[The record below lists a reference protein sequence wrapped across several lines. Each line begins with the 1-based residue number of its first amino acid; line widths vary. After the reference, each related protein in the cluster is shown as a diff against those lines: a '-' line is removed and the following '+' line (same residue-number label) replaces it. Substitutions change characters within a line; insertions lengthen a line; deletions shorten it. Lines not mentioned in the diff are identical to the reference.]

1 MPRKEIATPKKTTV
15 SPHTESVMM
24 RPVTYTGP
32 IMSVP
37 SGSPSM
43 PQVPTQQKSSFG
55 QIIKEGFAFGIG
67 SSIAQRIFGPSKQVV
82 PQTPVSP
89 EPQAPPKSIESE
101 PTIPDSKTIKN
112 MTDQLIYHQC
122 ILEGGTE
129 ETCKQYMV

>member
-1 MPRKEIATPKKTTV
+1 MPRKETATPKKTSV
-15 SPHTESVMM
+15 SPHAESVMM

-37 SGSPSM
+37 SGSPSV
-43 PQVPTQQKSSFG
+43 PQVLTQQKSSFG

-67 SSIAQRIFGPSKQVV
+67 SSIAQRIFGPSKQVI
-82 PQTPVSP
+82 PQQC
-89 EPQAPPKSIESE
+89 ELQAQPKSIESE
-101 PTIPDSKTIKN
+101 PRIPDSKNVKD